1 MRYHLYNSKP
11 TTVRAVKFTGHNVT
25 QTRIFLN
32 DALHQFR
39 IMEDSEYELDIPTR
53 RGMKTVVGGNY
64 ITCDEEGE
72 FRVWTEKEFL
82 DRYEATGASVEM

>member
-1 MRYHLYNSKP
+1 
-11 TTVRAVKFTGHNVT
+11 
-25 QTRIFLN
+25 
-32 DALHQFR
+32 
-39 IMEDSEYELDIPTR
+39 MEDSEYELDIPTR